1 MTIVPGSGGAK
12 GQQVA
17 SCTDAG
23 GFGDT
28 FTLYCQVTVTAA
40 TSSSASGTT
49 TGSAGALSLQA
60 HYTSTD
66 GTKQHD
72 GPVVHSGCS
81 TVIGY
86 DGKPNPKEG
95 QCCFVFAMATAETP
109 GSLPTAYQGRVTPAP
124 SPVVPYVQGKRKKGA
139 VDKVRSQANERRDFV
154 SALASDD
161 AVISPQHTV
170 AGGHAAAHPSTSSSS
185 SSSSSSS
192 NSHLNTFVMADVKP
206 DVEPNAVEA
215 VEKSSSEAATPSE
228 QAAFEASVVA
238 DKTA

>member
-12 GQQVA
+12 GKQVA
-17 SCTDAG
+17 SCTG
-23 GFGDT
+23 GVT
-28 FTLYCQVTVTAA
+28 PTLYCQVTVTAA

-185 SSSSSSS
+185 SSS

>member
-17 SCTDAG
+17 SCKAHGNVG
-23 GFGDT
+23 GHNL
-28 FTLYCQVTVTAA
+28 TLYCRVTVTAA
-40 TSSSASGTT
+40 TSASASGTT

-66 GTKQHD
+66 GVGHHD

-124 SPVVPYVQGKRKKGA
+124 SPVV
-139 VDKVRSQANERRDFV
+139 
-154 SALASDD
+154 
-161 AVISPQHTV
+161 
-170 AGGHAAAHPSTSSSS
+170 AGSSAAAS
-185 SSSSSSS
+185 
-192 NSHLNTFVMADVKP
+192 A
-206 DVEPNAVEA
+206 
-215 VEKSSSEAATPSE
+215 
-228 QAAFEASVVA
+228 
-238 DKTA
+238 